1 MQQLLTESAVPRRGS
16 ARQQPARAAGAA
28 RARGSGG
35 APPVRRPGA
44 ARAATHGALSP
55 VPSSCGARSPLGG
68 GDAHGEADGHTP
80 EGGAEGSGAGTPA
93 APKRASFTPEQ
104 LRKLQVQMHVHSQ
117 LLVQVRPPS
126 L

>member
-1 MQQLLTESAVPRRGS
+1 M
-16 ARQQPARAAGAA
+16 
-28 RARGSGG
+28 
-35 APPVRRPGA
+35 RRPGA

-55 VPSSCGARSPLGG
+55 VPSSCGACSPLGG
-68 GDAHGEADGHTP
+68 GGGGGGGGGEARTEADGDTP
-80 EGGAEGSGAGTPA
+80 EAGAEGSGSGAAA

-117 LLVQVRPPS
+117 LLVQVLPLS